1 MITKNDCLLLLYDI
15 QKLKGVDTS
24 EQTKQLLKDGTPSVE
39 TIKFIN
45 NNRELDLTAFYRKI
59 KKSYNNKKS
68 KLYVNIVKSDEV
80 SESPDKVLTTLSG
93 MLTQIL
99 LFANTVEDREM
110 FLRHARCTEITT
122 VLTKYFKDYDIT
134 NCIKLLQLIKAD
146 IKALESIQ

>member
-15 QKLKGVDTS
+15 QQDGVDTT
-24 EQTKQLLKDGTPSVE
+24 EQTRKL
-39 TIKFIN
+39 IKEGFPTVDIIEFIN
-45 NNRELDLTAFYRKI
+45 NNRELELTAFYKKI

-68 KLYVNIVKSDEV
+68 KLYINIVRSDEV
-80 SESPDKVLTTLSG
+80 EESTDKVLTTLSG

-110 FLRHARCTEITT
+110 FLRHARCNEITT
-122 VLTKYFKDYDIT
+122 VLNKYFKDYDIT
-134 NCIKLLQLIKAD
+134 SCMKLLQLIKAD

>member
-15 QKLKGVDTS
+15 QKLKGIDTT
-24 EQTKQLLKDGTPSVE
+24 EQTKQLIKDGTPTVE
-39 TIKFIN
+39 IISFIN

-80 SESPDKVLTTLSG
+80 NESPDKVLTTLSG

-99 LFANTVEDREM
+99 LYANTVEDREM
-110 FLRHARCTEITT
+110 FLRHARCIEITT
-122 VLTKYFKDYDIT
+122 VLAKYFRDYDIT

>member
-15 QKLKGVDTS
+15 QQSGVDTT
-24 EQTKQLLKDGTPSVE
+24 EQTRKL
-39 TIKFIN
+39 IKEGFPTVDIIEFIN
-45 NNRELDLTAFYRKI
+45 NNRELELTAFYKKI

-68 KLYVNIVKSDEV
+68 KLYINIVRSDEV
-80 SESPDKVLTTLSG
+80 EESTDKVLTTLSG

-110 FLRHARCTEITT
+110 FLRHARCNEITT
-122 VLTKYFKDYDIT
+122 VLNKYFKDYDIT
-134 NCIKLLQLIKAD
+134 SCMKLLQLIKAD